1 MAGVRGPGVTRQRS
15 RGRDTTLTALLG
27 GAARRWLLPVWQE
40 IAIGAALVFAVVL
53 ALAAIVVSV

>member
-1 MAGVRGPGVTRQRS
+1 VTRQRS